1 MLHPQDRL
9 RVFCVAAE
17 ASSFREAAA
26 KLGMSPQGVTRA
38 IQALE
43 DHYGELLFHRTTRRI
58 RITEFG
64 ADLAPRVRASLAQM
78 EEVFTPPAHRA
89 EAELSGRVRLTAP
102 RSLGRLQVLPALIQA
117 SCQHPGLVI
126 DIRLSDELADVVDGQ
141 IDVGV
146 RMGFFNDNRFVVRR
160 VGAVGFGVYASPDLI
175 QRCGTPNDVAEL
187 SHLPTTA
194 LVDSNTGRPWDWF
207 FSQER
212 ALLPSPHAFM
222 TDDPEA
228 ECAAVLAGIAFGQL
242 PDYLAVTHEKA
253 GRLVRVLTA
262 DEPPPWDVY
271 VYRPQRG
278 PVSARVRLVFDAI
291 ASLWARSSQSTH
303 GTDCAAT

>member
-17 ASSFREAAA
+17 ANSFREVAT

-38 IQALE
+38 IRELE
-43 DHYGELLFHRTTRRI
+43 EHFGELLFHRTTRRI

-64 ADLAPRVRASLAQM
+64 VELAPRARASLAQM
-78 EEVFTPPAHRA
+78 DEVFRPPADRA
-89 EAELSGRVRLTAP
+89 QAELSGRVRLTAP
-102 RSLGRLQVLPALIQA
+102 RSLGRLLVLPVLTQVALE
-117 SCQHPGLVI
+117 HPGIVI

-146 RMGFFNDNRFVVRR
+146 RMGFFSDNRFVVRR
-160 VGAVGFGVYASPDLI
+160 AGAVGFGVYGSPALI
-175 QRCGTPNDVAEL
+175 QRCGTPQQVVDLNP
-187 SHLPTTA
+187 LPTTA

-207 FSQER
+207 FSNER
-212 ALLPSPHAFM
+212 SVLPAPSAFI

-228 ECAAVLAGIAFGQL
+228 ECAAVLSGVAFGQL
-242 PDYLAVTHEKA
+242 PDYLAAPHAHA
-253 GRLVRVLTA
+253 GHLVRVLAT
-262 DEPPPWDVY
+262 DEAPPWDVY

-278 PVSARVRLVFDAI
+278 PVSPRVRLVFDAI
-291 ASLWARSSQSTH
+291 LSAVSAIFRE
-303 GTDCAAT
+303 DA